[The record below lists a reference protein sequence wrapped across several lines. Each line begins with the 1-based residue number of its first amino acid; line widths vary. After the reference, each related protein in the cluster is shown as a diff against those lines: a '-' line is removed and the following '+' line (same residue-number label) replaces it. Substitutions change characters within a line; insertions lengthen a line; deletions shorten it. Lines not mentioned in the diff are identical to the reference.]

1 MKRSEVRK
9 TDSRGKSRM
18 KKAAAA
24 EAAAVVVKPV
34 VVAPVAKSYADLKKK
49 KK

>member
-18 KKAAAA
+18 RKAAEAA

-34 VVAPVAKSYADLKKK
+34 AKSVAKKK
-49 KK
+49 